1 MTLVVHDIVNVAAS
15 QPQSRSYRLKVSR
28 YDRVSSMLLALVILL
43 GVVVFV
49 LLVIW
54 LTSRIFL
61 RQTAVSVELVELGS
75 GDGPLGGGMELAE
88 PVDEEIEEPNVQQTL
103 AMIAEAVAL
112 KTVQLDDP
120 ALSGRTAPGKGG
132 GSGGSGEATGSGSG
146 TSRNWEVRFI
156 KGNTLE
162 SYARQLDFFKIE
174 LGALLPGNKVA
185 YAYNL
190 AKRKPD
196 TRTAAADQEKRY
208 YLTWRSGELQEAD
221 RELLARAGI
230 QSTGRII
237 LKFLPP
243 KLEAQLASM
252 EKLRAGRHAEDV
264 RRTRFEVRANGAGG
278 YAFQIIDQS
287 YKY

>member
-1 MTLVVHDIVNVAAS
+1 MNVAAS
-15 QPQSRSYRLKVSR
+15 RPQSGSYRLKVSR
-28 YDRVSSMLLALVILL
+28 YDRVSSMLLSLVILL

-88 PVDEEIEEPNVQQTL
+88 PIDEEIEAPDVQQTL
-103 AMIAEAVAL
+103 AVIAEAVAL

-120 ALSGRTAPGKGG
+120 ALGGRVGPGTGKGS
-132 GSGGSGEATGSGSG
+132 GSTGKGSGSG
-146 TSRNWEVRFI
+146 TSRQWEVRFI

-174 LGALLPGNKVA
+174 LGVLLPGNKVA

-190 AKRKPD
+190 TKRKPD
-196 TRTAAADQEKRY
+196 TRTAAADQEQRY
-208 YLTWRSGELQEAD
+208 YLTWRSGELEEAD
-221 RELLARAGI
+221 RELLARVGI
-230 QSTGRII
+230 QSAGRII
-237 LKFLPP
+237 LKFLPRQ
-243 KLEAQLASM
+243 LEAQLAGM
-252 EKLRAGRHAEDV
+252 EKARAGRHADIV
-264 RRTRFEVRANGAGG
+264 RRTRFEVRADGAGG
-278 YAFQIIDQS
+278 YAFRIIDQS
-287 YKY
+287 YRY